1 MTVIEEQDSANAA
14 LDSRG
19 LPVTAVQLGI
29 SITLSVKCVPVTQL
43 VLALKYVTFLGDAIA
58 AWK

>member
-1 MTVIEEQDSANAA
+1 MVREHYITMTVIEEQDSANAA

-29 SITLSVKCVPVTQL
+29 SITLSVKVSDHSARLT
-43 VLALKYVTFLGDAIA
+43 T
-58 AWK
+58 